1 MVQPGRMARRHPHR
15 TANRTTGIRRPPPI
29 RPPPVRPHQPVPELG
44 RDAWSNPGRE
54 PGALE

>member
-15 TANRTTGIRRPPPI
+15 TANRTTGIRRPPPSA
-29 RPPPVRPHQPVPELG
+29 RPSTPASPRAGPRCV
-44 RDAWSNPGRE
+44 SNPGRE

>member
-44 RDAWSNPGRE
+44 RNACQTRAESRARWN
-54 PGALE
+54 